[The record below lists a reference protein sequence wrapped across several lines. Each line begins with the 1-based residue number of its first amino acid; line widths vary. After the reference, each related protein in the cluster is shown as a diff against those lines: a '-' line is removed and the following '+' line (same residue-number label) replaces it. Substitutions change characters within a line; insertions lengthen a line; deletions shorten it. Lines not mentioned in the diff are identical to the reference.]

1 MQRYGYFGQNTN
13 ILVFSWFVCC
23 DRVSDLRQRGGMVE
37 YFVGRAIKRPL
48 NQTEK
53 TRTQRGGCVLEE
65 EERGMSYKLTV
76 SFFRSLS

>member
-1 MQRYGYFGQNTN
+1 MQRYGYFGLKTN
-13 ILVFSWFVCC
+13 IMVFSWFVCC
-23 DRVSDLRQRGGMVE
+23 DRVSDLRQRGGRVV
-37 YFVGRAIKRPL
+37 YFVVRAIKRPL

-76 SFFRSLS
+76 SFFKSLS